1 MRAIQLD
8 YQSGWYDD
16 FSVVINKMLDEQDS
30 LKLSEK
36 AIDLAV
42 RLVDPFTGNMNIGSR
57 EATVFAKW
65 MGALSRIGAL
75 ETGKNF
81 YDDAG
86 FLYLFRTNTLC
97 FLQGWIHFL
106 VRTICEKFLFLV
118 EIRRAK
124 DFETFGC
131 NDVAALKHKKN
142 SVCVL
147 KVRRTAAEQHYPRS
161 AWGGPTSMGSRHS
174 SGSFYKPD
182 FAWYVDPRFTIVIAV
197 KLTFFKRLA

>member
-1 MRAIQLD
+1 MKGYRAKRITHLIDKLSRKEAESSTDDGARNVLTTEDMRAIQLD

-81 YDDAG
+81 
-86 FLYLFRTNTLC
+86 
-97 FLQGWIHFL
+97 
-106 VRTICEKFLFLV
+106 
-118 EIRRAK
+118 
-124 DFETFGC
+124 
-131 NDVAALKHKKN
+131 
-142 SVCVL
+142 
-147 KVRRTAAEQHYPRS
+147 
-161 AWGGPTSMGSRHS
+161 
-174 SGSFYKPD
+174 
-182 FAWYVDPRFTIVIAV
+182 
-197 KLTFFKRLA
+197 